1 MVISGFDERINSKRN
16 ESMVQKRDISK
27 ALIAES
33 FKELMLKNP
42 FEKITIKMITEKAG
56 LIRPTFYNHF
66 KDKYDLV
73 EWIFYEEIIKEVSN
87 LIDHGMEK
95 EAVKYLITCI
105 YEERGFYK
113 KAFEI
118 TGQNCFEH
126 IMIKHIY
133 EICLKRVKESNGMQF
148 AEDSILNEETVSQYY
163 ALDLVTAIKTWVIY
177 GIEDMTVNQIIDAY
191 HYLMTHSIYDIIQ

>member
-1 MVISGFDERINSKRN
+1 MIQNKE
-16 ESMVQKRDISK
+16 ISK
-27 ALIAES
+27 ALIAQS
-33 FKELMLKNP
+33 FKELMLTNP
-42 FEKITIKMITEKAG
+42 FEKITIKMIADKAG

-73 EWIFYEEIIKEVSN
+73 EWIFYEDIIKEVSN

-95 EAVKYLITCI
+95 EAVKYLITCM

-118 TGQNCFEH
+118 SGQNCFEN

-133 EICLKRVKESNGMQF
+133 ELCLKRLRAGNAMDLP
-148 AEDSILNEETVSQYY
+148 EDSILSEEVVSQYY
-163 ALDLVTAIKTWVIY
+163 ALDLVTTIKTWIIY
-177 GIEDMTVNQIIDAY
+177 GHEDLTVDQIIDAY
-191 HYLMTHSIYDIIQ
+191 HYLMTHSIYDIIR